1 MKFSNELKATLQ
13 IVIANTYQMY
23 FKAHSYHWNVE
34 GMYFS
39 QLHDFFGDLYAEVF
53 EAVDVAAEQ
62 LRTLDEYAPGSLSDI
77 IKQATVSEDAAKPE
91 TCHDMLQN
99 LLDANEEVMVSL
111 NKLFEEATDDEV
123 QGLADWA
130 AGRIDTH
137 AKHRWMIRS
146 HLKG

>member
-1 MKFSNELKATLQ
+1 MNFSNELKATLQ

-23 FKAHSYHWNVE
+23 FKTHSYHWNVE

-39 QLHDFFGDLYAEVF
+39 QLHDFFGELYAEVF
-53 EAVDVAAEQ
+53 AAVDAAAEQ
-62 LRTLDEYAPGSLSDI
+62 MRTLDEYAPLSLSDI
-77 IKQATVSEDAAKPE
+77 IKQSTVEEDTAKPKD
-91 TCHDMLQN
+91 CHAMLSN
-99 LLDANEEVMVSL
+99 VLEANEEVMVSL
-111 NKLFEEATDDEV
+111 NKLFEQASEEDV